1 MKIMRIWIL
10 QRARGCIGW
19 VTIRRRP
26 LQRACREPKQTPES
40 GPAEE
45 ARMSTTTGRRPPTPI
60 LAEDL
65 ADAWSSPRARDLTY
79 LPLPPREPPKP
90 APDDEE
96 RGEAA

>member
-1 MKIMRIWIL
+1 
-10 QRARGCIGW
+10 
-19 VTIRRRP
+19 
-26 LQRACREPKQTPES
+26 
-40 GPAEE
+40 
-45 ARMSTTTGRRPPTPI
+45 MSTTTGRRPPTPI